1 MNECMNEF
9 INELINQVKCNAMDA
24 LAHMCQRGDN
34 MVANNL
40 AEMLEV
46 LTLLALLVQKY
57 KY

>member
-1 MNECMNEF
+1 MNERTNERT
-9 INELINQVKCNAMDA
+9 NQVKCNAMDA

-46 LTLLALLVQKY
+46 RTLLVLLVQKY

>member
-1 MNECMNEF
+1 MYTRT
-9 INELINQVKCNAMDA
+9 NELINQVKCNAMDA